1 MTTTPSK
8 SVSGSDPL
16 ESARPTRRKD
26 KPIRTDIGWSDA
38 TSITMFGKDLP
49 SEILGHVNLGDMG
62 FLELTGRLP
71 NAQES
76 RMFNAMVVTLVEHGM
91 TPSAIV
97 ARMTYAGAP
106 ESLQGAVAAGLNGL
120 GSVFVGS
127 IEGAAKMLYE
137 ALPQSNVQANL
148 KAPTKV
154 DFQAIAK
161 TTAENFQTQGRIV
174 PGIGHPIHKPIDPRT
189 PRLFELAQET
199 GFAGPYLKLMQAISE
214 EAARLSG
221 KALPVNATG
230 AIGALCC
237 EMGFD
242 WKICRGLG
250 VMARAVG
257 LVGHILEESRRPMAT
272 EIWHSIEARA
282 TEHFKEEKL
291 SREPKSK

>member
-1 MTTTPSK
+1 MTK
-8 SVSGSDPL
+8 KRQ
-16 ESARPTRRKD
+16 E

-38 TSITMFGKDLP
+38 TSITVFGKDLP

-71 NAQES
+71 TAKES

-120 GSVFVGS
+120 GTVFVGS

-137 ALPQSNVQANL
+137 ALPEREGKSDI
-148 KAPTKV
+148 KAISQTV
-154 DFQAIAK
+154 AQ
-161 TTAENFQTQGRIV
+161 NFQTQSRIV

-189 PRLFELAQET
+189 PRLFELARET
-199 GFAGPYLKLMQAISE
+199 GFDGPYLKLMQAIAD
-214 EAARLSG
+214 EASALSG

-257 LVGHILEESRRPMAT
+257 LVGHILEESRQPMAT

-282 TEHFKEEKL
+282 TEHF
-291 SREPKSK
+291 R

>member
-1 MTTTPSK
+1 MTTK
-8 SVSGSDPL
+8 
-16 ESARPTRRKD
+16 RKD

-38 TSITMFGKDLP
+38 TSITLFGKDLP

-71 NAQES
+71 NAKES

-120 GSVFVGS
+120 GTVFVGS

-137 ALPQSNVQANL
+137 AMPLRDDKPDNKAADV
-148 KAPTKV
+148 KAPTSATSKPNIKL
-154 DFQAIAK
+154 IAQ
-161 TTAENFQTQGRIV
+161 TIAQNFQTQARIV

-189 PRLFELAQET
+189 PRLFELARET
-199 GFAGPYLKLMQAISE
+199 GFDGPYLKLMQAIAD
-214 EAARLSG
+214 EASTLSG

-257 LVGHILEESRRPMAT
+257 LVGHILAESRKPMAT

-282 TEHFKEEKL
+282 TEHF
-291 SREPKSK
+291 R

>member
-1 MTTTPSK
+1 MTDQPPKPEARTTQSN
-8 SVSGSDPL
+8 ST
-16 ESARPTRRKD
+16 SAKRKD

-38 TSITMFGKDLP
+38 SSITLFGKDLP
-49 SEILGHVNLGDMG
+49 SELLGHVNLGDMG
-62 FLELTGRLP
+62 FLELTGRRP
-71 NAQES
+71 NANES

-97 ARMTYAGAP
+97 ARLTYAGAP

-120 GSVFVGS
+120 GTVFVGS

-137 ALPQSNVQANL
+137 ALPRTKANCQEPNDPAKQNSDL
-148 KAPTKV
+148 N
-154 DFQAIAK
+154 AIALA
-161 TTAENFQTQGRIV
+161 TAQSFQSKGLIV

-189 PRLFELAQET
+189 PRLFELARET
-199 GFAGPYLKLMQAISE
+199 GFDGPYLKLMQAISE
-214 EAARLSG
+214 QAAILSG
-221 KALPVNATG
+221 KTLPVNATG

-272 EIWHSIEARA
+272 EIWHSVEARA
-282 TEHFKEEKL
+282 TEHFRDGK
-291 SREPKSK
+291 